1 MDESDKD
8 HQDGAP
14 DIEIRLVKDDTLWL
28 LMVECK
34 RPDGKGVHRTKQK
47 KYRDKYIG
55 CKNVVYILVKSVDEM
70 SLEVERLTGFDA
82 KQQEILKKFDF

>member
-14 DIEIRLVKDDTLWL
+14 DIEIRYLNKGFLYL

-34 RPDGKGVHRTKQK
+34 RPDGKGVHRPKQK
-47 KYRDKYIG
+47 EYRDKY
-55 CKNVVYILVKSVDEM
+55 KDAVNVTYVI
-70 SLEVERLTGFDA
+70 VESCGQMERIVEQHTNFYAKRLR
-82 KQQEILKKFDF
+82 EIEL